1 MSGKQ
6 GTDIANAID
15 KEYLKQ
21 LVVDMVNIP
30 SPTGNEQQMGE
41 YVAQKMKELGMDVI
55 WQEVEEGRPNVIGI
69 LRGDG
74 TGPSLEFDG
83 HLDVSFTGTEE
94 FMSGGASAATASIR
108 EVNGEDWI
116 FGVGSFNMKGALG
129 AYLAAVKAIVDSKI
143 KLKGDLVISAT
154 CGEIEE
160 TQVDDFKGKQ
170 YRGYGAGAKYAT
182 SHGVLPDY
190 AVLGEPTGLNLMIG
204 HFGSFWVKLTA
215 RGGTVVHTAWSRET
229 LNKIEQFNKVVDR
242 VSAWKKEFA
251 DKTPYKGYNGI
262 VNIAAI
268 NGGRPWKGSRTPE
281 SVSLYMD
288 IRYPPDWTAMQ
299 VKTEIEKMVEKL
311 NSEDPELNLVAQP
324 YAINPPTEVPDDAEI
339 VTAVRNA
346 HKQILGKEPGTTYEL
361 WYSNA
366 PSFNALGAKAIN
378 YGPSGAKR
386 IEGLTLSDK
395 DREYINVDDLY
406 QCTRVYSLL
415 VSDICMRERN

>member
-1 MSGKQ
+1 MSGTQ
-6 GTDIANAID
+6 GNDVAKAID
-15 KEYLKQ
+15 KEYLNQ
-21 LVVDMVNIP
+21 LVIDMVNIP

-41 YVAQKMKELGMDVI
+41 YVAQKMREIGMDVI
-55 WQEVEEGRPNVIGI
+55 WQDVEEGRPNVVGI

-83 HLDVSFTGTEE
+83 HLDVSFTGTED
-94 FMSGGASAATASIR
+94 FMAGGASAPTASIR
-108 EVNGEDWI
+108 KVNGEDWI

-129 AYLAAVKAIVDSKI
+129 AYLAAAKAVVDSKI

-190 AVLGEPTGLNLMIG
+190 AVLGEPTGLNLMVG

-215 RGGTVVHTAWSRET
+215 RGGTVVHTAWSRDT
-229 LNKIEQFNKVVDR
+229 LNKIEQFSKVVEKVTR
-242 VSAWKKEFA
+242 WKKEFA
-251 DKTPYKGYNGI
+251 EKTPYKGYNGI

-299 VKTEIEKMVEKL
+299 VKTEVEALVESL
-311 NSEDPELNLVAQP
+311 NKEDKDLNLVAQP
-324 YAINPPTEVPDDAEI
+324 YAINPPTEVEEDDEI
-339 VTAVRNA
+339 VKAVKSA
-346 HKQILGKEPGTTYEL
+346 HRAVLGKEPGMTYEL

-366 PSFNALGAKAIN
+366 PSFNALGSKAIN

-395 DREYINVDDLY
+395 DREYINVDDLV
-406 QCTRVYSLL
+406 QCTRVYTHLIADL
-415 VSDICMRERN
+415 CTRNRE